1 MSNIILSLRNV
12 KKFYGRVKAING
24 IDLQVKKGSFVTV
37 VGPSGSGKSTLL
49 YLIGGLTRPTS
60 GDIVVDNENISNYT
74 ERELNDYRNRKIG
87 FIFQMYYLIP
97 ELDVLENVLLPLR
110 VSHSRLINE
119 EQQIA
124 ISLLKRLGMED
135 KIHARVSTLSGGEQQ
150 RVAIARALITKPSII
165 LADEPTGNLD
175 RANGERIYALLK
187 EVNEEVKVTI
197 ILVTH
202 DERIT
207 TLFPT
212 VLHMLDG
219 RIIDR
224 E

>member
-60 GDIVVDNENISNYT
+60 GDIVVDNENISDYT
-74 ERELNDYRNRKIG
+74 EKELNDYRNKKIG